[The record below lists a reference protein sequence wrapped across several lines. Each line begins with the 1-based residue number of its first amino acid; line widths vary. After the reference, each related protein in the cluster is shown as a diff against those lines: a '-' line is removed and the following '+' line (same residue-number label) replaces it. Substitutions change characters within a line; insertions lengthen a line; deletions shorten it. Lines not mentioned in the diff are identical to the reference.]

1 MTNEQFDSYYKIY
14 RSDLQAIAR
23 RFART
28 DEDLF
33 DDLFQEARLALLA
46 FDPAKV
52 HSNEKAC
59 VLQAVRNR
67 IIDWLRSEKR
77 DRTESLNALIAN
89 GDQISTDDEGKPRL
103 VKHPR
108 RYKSDQVTIDSE
120 DEDEYWVHG
129 RPSD

>member
-1 MTNEQFDSYYKIY
+1 MTNEQFETYYKIY
-14 RSDLQAIAR
+14 HSDIQAIAR

-33 DDLFQEARLALLA
+33 DDLFQEGRLALLA

-67 IIDWLRSEKR
+67 IIDWLRAEKR

-89 GDQISTDDEGKPRL
+89 GDQITADDDGKPRL
-103 VKHPR
+103 AKNPR
-108 RYKSDQVTIDSE
+108 RRNEVPAYE
-120 DEDEYWVHG
+120 DEDDERWIKDH
-129 RPSD
+129 SE